1 MGMGEA
7 EELSRLEETLW
18 RADTR
23 FDRGYMD
30 SLLAPDFFEFGSSGR
45 IYGRPDV
52 LPVESASLDARLH
65 GVEVRALGGDVWQV
79 TYVSE
84 VRSEAGVEHANRSS
98 LWIRTRSGWK
108 LSFHQGTPA
117 ER

>member
-1 MGMGEA
+1 ME
-7 EELSRLEETLW
+7 
-18 RADTR
+18 
-23 FDRGYMD
+23 
-30 SLLAPDFFEFGSSGR
+30 SLLAPDFLEFGASGR
-45 IYGRPDV
+45 IHRRHDV
-52 LPVESASLDARLH
+52 LSFEPASLDARLH

-84 VRSEAGVEHANRSS
+84 VCSEGGVGLANRSS

-108 LSFHQGTPA
+108 LSFHRGTPA